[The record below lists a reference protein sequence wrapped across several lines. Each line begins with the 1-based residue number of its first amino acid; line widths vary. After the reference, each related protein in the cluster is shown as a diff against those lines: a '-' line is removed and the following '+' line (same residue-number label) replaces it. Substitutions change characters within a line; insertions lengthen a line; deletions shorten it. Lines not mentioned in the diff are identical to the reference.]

1 MESGYEPRGALH
13 VALDRDESEELR
25 RRFDLMSSL
34 DLGVEWLRPRE
45 CRELEPG
52 LSTSCTGGSSR
63 FPGEAAVDP
72 RLLVPALAAA
82 VEAAGARCSSDRG
95 GRLDLRG

>member
-1 MESGYEPRGALH
+1 

-52 LSTSCTGGSSR
+52 LSTSCTARVHLPS
-63 FPGEAAVDP
+63 EAAVDP

-82 VEAAGARCSSDRG
+82 VEEAGGQVLAPTEVVDSIFEDDRVAG
-95 GRLDLRG
+95 VVTSEGR